1 MLLKFAV
8 RRMPHLAFL
17 YFFIFMSFV
26 LASCASW
33 GSGSLA
39 KEYYNLGKA
48 YYEMKKYPDSAR
60 AFQIAM
66 KLDPRLTVAH
76 VNLVEAVA
84 ETGDWEGA
92 WTFLQPLLSKDPHN
106 TVYLKIKAYLLWELH
121 HKEASA
127 ELWKSLA
134 KELPADADTQYNFAY
149 VAREEG
155 WSDDEWQALKS
166 YADLGGTK
174 PKAWKLLGKEAVKRH
189 NWTRALQAYQQVVK
203 LDSTDALSYAALSE
217 VYVNLEQFDNAA
229 AALKQAILAEKNA
242 PGAVP
247 SGTAVPTGTPSPT
260 ATANPTPL
268 PVPSPSPPE
277 GPPASTSPVPSAS
290 ASPMAASPSAE
301 KPPTPHEAE
310 WEFQLGTIYLYG
322 MDDYADAIAAY
333 RIAWKAGWTDLK
345 VWHHLV
351 EFPGMPQK
359 ERLIG
364 DLRMLGAWEG
374 SS

>member
-1 MLLKFAV
+1 
-8 RRMPHLAFL
+8 MPLLAFL
-17 YFFIFMSFV
+17 FLFIFMSFV

-66 KLDPRLTVAH
+66 KLAPRLTVAH

-121 HKEASA
+121 HKKASA
-127 ELWKSLA
+127 ELWKNLA

-155 WSDDEWQALKS
+155 WSEDEWQALKT

-203 LDSTDALSYAALSE
+203 LDASDALSYAALSE

-229 AALKQAILAEKNA
+229 GALKQAILAEKNTPA
-242 PGAVP
+242 ATPLA
-247 SGTAVPTGTPSPT
+247 TASPT
-260 ATANPTPL
+260 P
-268 PVPSPSPPE
+268 
-277 GPPASTSPVPSAS
+277 
-290 ASPMAASPSAE
+290 AASPTPPPLPTPPPSQVPAPNTSPNPTTSPAPSPE

-351 EFPGMPQK
+351 DFPGMPQK

-364 DLRMLGAWEG
+364 DLRTMGAWEG

>member
-8 RRMPHLAFL
+8 KRRPYLAFL
-17 YFFIFMSFV
+17 FLFIFMSFV
-26 LASCASW
+26 LASCATW

-92 WTFLQPLLSKDPHN
+92 WTFLEPLLSKDPHN

-121 HKEASA
+121 HKRSSA

-134 KELPADADTQYNFAY
+134 KDLPADADTQYNFAY

-155 WSDDEWQALKS
+155 WSEDEWQALKT

-174 PKAWKLLGKEAVKRH
+174 PKAWKLLGKEAIKRH

-203 LDSTDALSYAALSE
+203 LDTSDALSYAALSE

-229 AALKQAILAEKNA
+229 AALKQALLAEKNA
-242 PGAVP
+242 
-247 SGTAVPTGTPSPT
+247 STASPPATASPLATASPT
-260 ATANPTPL
+260 PTFVP
-268 PVPSPSPPE
+268 PPSPSPGSSPNASL
-277 GPPASTSPVPSAS
+277 GSSTSPSPLATPSAS
-290 ASPMAASPSAE
+290 PSSE

-333 RIAWKAGWTDLK
+333 RTAWKAGWTDLK

-351 EFPGMPQK
+351 DFPGMPQK

-364 DLRMLGAWEG
+364 DLRTLGAWEG